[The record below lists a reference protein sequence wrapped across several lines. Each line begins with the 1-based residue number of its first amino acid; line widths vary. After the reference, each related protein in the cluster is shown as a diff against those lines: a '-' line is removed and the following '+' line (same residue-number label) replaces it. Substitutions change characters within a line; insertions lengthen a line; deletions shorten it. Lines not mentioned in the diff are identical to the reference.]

1 MSSPEDRTSLE
12 EMVKRGVER
21 KNEESEARSHE
32 ETPNPQGGMTDASEE
47 LLDVGRT
54 QDEFSVRAK
63 NTGKGKK
70 TADKWNQ

>member
-1 MSSPEDRTSLE
+1 MSRDETRDLE

-21 KNEESEARSHE
+21 KKEESEARSRE
-32 ETPNPQGGMTDASEE
+32 QTANPQGGMTDASEE
-47 LLDVGRT
+47 LLDAGRT
-54 QDEFSVRAK
+54 QDQFSARAK

>member
-1 MSSPEDRTSLE
+1 MSTDETRGLD
-12 EMVKRGVER
+12 EMIREGVER
-21 KNEESEARSHE
+21 KREDAEARADEQELHPRE
-32 ETPNPQGGMTDASEE
+32 GMTDESGE
-47 LLDVGRT
+47 LLEPSRQ

>member
-12 EMVKRGVER
+12 EMVKEGVER
-21 KNEESEARSHE
+21 KKEESDARSRE
-32 ETPNPQGGMTDASEE
+32 STPNPQGGMPDASEE